1 MVESNFDFTNFFDM
15 LDQHFNE
22 QIQNVNYDKTILC
35 TITNADNADDGEY
48 TVTDGSSHFIAYS
61 TSKYK
66 VKDNVYVLIPEGDYN
81 SAKQIIG
88 KHTSS
93 DGESVTYVAPF
104 ENYFDITGNLF
115 EDEGIDEVGLLANDT
130 SPDESEGFAY
140 VPFYEDSKEGS
151 TKTTPTA
158 RQQEIIVQYQ
168 ELEDKL
174 KTLDEKDI
182 SKRQEIV
189 NQTIILDSQLAQLT
203 NSQKTE
209 AQIVLDA
216 YKNLEAALKELDPTA
231 DDYKERFNSLVQAQL
246 DATQDNSIVKATQD
260 LMDVSK
266 VTMTRV
272 YNETFRGNTLYHY
285 LGSYDFDVEHSAGFE
300 YLGVKGDFRSYVT
313 QAITGDYG
321 IELVVGYITEDNAFQ
336 YATLRL
342 NSTDMWG
349 NPYNFG
355 SAFTQQQ
362 VFDISDYGAVKQI
375 NAWFYE
381 SANFYSTNT
390 TKIAH
395 TKDVLSGTDEDG
407 NPVVIQEKLPDNLF
421 LNNFYVSLGYK
432 SDGAEKVTLYTRD
445 TTTYSAKKTS
455 DENAKTL
462 RIRWTHILPDTSKT
476 CVALTTYGKDESD
489 ESSVL
494 KYITNYDGDK
504 RKVNIH

>member
-48 TVTDGSSHFIAYS
+48 TVSDGSSHFIAYS

-81 SAKQIIG
+81 AAKQIIG
-88 KHTSS
+88 KYSSS
-93 DGESVTYVAPF
+93 DSESVTYVAPF

-115 EDEGIDEVGLLANDT
+115 EDEEIGEVGLLANDT
-130 SPDESEGFAY
+130 TPDESEGFVY
-140 VPFYEDSKEGS
+140 VPFYKASAKGTIVS
-151 TKTTPTA
+151 TPTA
-158 RQQEIIVQYQ
+158 LQQEIIIQYQ

-174 KTLDEKDI
+174 RALDEDDI
-182 SKRQEIV
+182 SGRQEIV
-189 NQTIILDSQLAQLT
+189 EQVTTLSSRLNQLT
-203 NSQKTE
+203 STQKTE
-209 AQIVLDA
+209 AQKVLEG
-216 YKNLEAALKELDPTA
+216 YEKLESALRELDPSA
-231 DDYKERFNSLVQAQL
+231 EDYKERFNSLIQAQL
-246 DATQDNSIVKATQD
+246 DVTQEGSIAKATQD
-260 LMDVSK
+260 LMDASQ

-285 LGSYDFDVEHSAGFE
+285 LGSYDLDTKHSTGFE

-321 IELVVGYITEDNAFQ
+321 IELVVTYVTKDNAIQ
-336 YATLRL
+336 YSTLRL

-362 VFDISDYGAVKQI
+362 VFDISDYAAVKQI
-375 NAWFYE
+375 AAWFYE

-395 TKDVLSGTDEDG
+395 TKDVLTGTDEDG
-407 NPVVIQEKLPDNLF
+407 NPIVIQEELPDNLF
-421 LNNFYVSLGYK
+421 LSNFYVSLGYK

-476 CVALTTYGKDESD
+476 CVALTTYGEDATD